1 MNQQLTRRVHE
12 VPVSDPLAVGRRY
25 NYADAFEVELPEPD
39 HDTPEAWIRAGMGA
53 TPALVDWL
61 AARLGHQDAPVP
73 SPDRVE
79 GFRVLRSSAEVL
91 ELEQSLP
98 LLDVILIARRV
109 GSSGRMFTSLL
120 TYRRPVL
127 ARLVWA
133 VLRHG
138 HRWAARGL
146 ITSSSNSGSSSS
158 SNAADG
164 GRAPDVRG
172 GTPG

>member
-1 MNQQLTRRVHE
+1 MSQQLTRRVRQ
-12 VPVSDPLAVGRRY
+12 VPVTDPLAVGRRY
-25 NYADAFEVELPEPD
+25 DYADAFQVELPEPD
-39 HDTPEAWIRAGMGA
+39 QDTPEAWIRAGMSS
-53 TPALVDWL
+53 TPALVDWI
-61 AARLGHQDAPVP
+61 AARLGHQDASVP

-79 GFRVLRSSAEVL
+79 GFRVVRSSSEVL
-91 ELEQSLP
+91 ELEQSLA
-98 LLDVILIARRV
+98 LLDVVLIARRV

-133 VLRHG
+133 VLRYG

-146 ITSSSNSGSSSS
+146 ITSSSSGGG
-158 SNAADG
+158 NGGDV